1 MEVWKKT
8 QWGWGGIYLNS
19 QAIFG
24 MPPWYFRNSVCVCV
38 HVCRFVNT
46 CLHKEATALRSK
58 IEGQKGLCRGR
69 RGEGGGGD
77 RAGIWV
83 PAMWLFKKNKWQLSC
98 FSSCRRKSSLLTCCA
113 NKLKGSVTLT
123 PMKRIL
129 MMLLVRVYFFS
140 NMKEGEWFLFYHLFV
155 SKKTTQFSVSLR
167 DTPWMRRE
175 KVPISQN
182 FEVLNRRTIRTP
194 TLESYFP
201 PMIIS
206 QEATKYVQAMV

>member
-1 MEVWKKT
+1 M
-8 QWGWGGIYLNS
+8 
-19 QAIFG
+19 
-24 MPPWYFRNSVCVCV
+24 
-38 HVCRFVNT
+38 
-46 CLHKEATALRSK
+46 
-58 IEGQKGLCRGR
+58 
-69 RGEGGGGD
+69 
-77 RAGIWV
+77 
-83 PAMWLFKKNKWQLSC
+83 
-98 FSSCRRKSSLLTCCA
+98 SSCH
-113 NKLKGSVTLT
+113 VTLQKKQVTIKLLFFLQEEEQLTHLLRKQAEGFCDT

-155 SKKTTQFSVSLR
+155 SKKTTQFSVSLS

-182 FEVLNRRTIRTP
+182 FEVLNWRTIRTP